1 MRLLIAGSSGFL
13 GSQLRASLETEGH
26 FVVRLVRGTPT
37 AADQIRWRP
46 YDEPLDPDVLDD
58 VDVVV
63 NLAGSALV
71 GNPHSSRWANEL
83 MRSRVETTRT
93 LAEAIAKA
101 PRQPVFLAGNATG
114 YYGDHGDEVLTEK
127 SKRHGDTF
135 LSSVTAAWQDAAQP
149 AVDAGGR
156 VVVMRSAPVLDRR
169 NPPLSLLAPLFK
181 LGLGGPLGTGE
192 QYFPVTTTDDWVR
205 AVIFCA
211 QNDDVS
217 GTGQHHAARADHERR
232 LHEGPR
238 RPGAPADLLH
248 RARDGAPP
256 GGRADGAG
264 AAGLGAAA
272 AAGAPRRRVRVPP
285 PRHPQ
290 RPRVGAPRGPLG
302 HRELCADRVQLEL
315 DVHRRVVRE
324 LGQTRLVEVAA
335 AA

>member
-13 GSQLRASLETEGH
+13 GSQLRASLETGGH

-46 YDEPLDPDVLDD
+46 YDEPLDPGVLDD

-181 LGLGGPLGTGE
+181 LGLGGPLGSGE

-211 QNDDVS
+211 QNEALS
-217 GTGQHHAARADHERR
+217 GPVNITLPEPTTNADFTKALGDLVH
-232 LHEGPR
+232 
-238 RPGAPADLLH
+238 RPTFFTV
-248 RARDGAPP
+248 P
-256 GGRADGAG
+256 GMVLRP
-264 AAGLGAAA
+264 AAGPMAPELLGSVRLLPQVLLD
-272 AAGAPRRRVRVPP
+272 AGFEFHHHDIRSALASALRAGR
-285 PRHPQ
+285 
-290 RPRVGAPRGPLG
+290 
-302 HRELCADRVQLEL
+302 
-315 DVHRRVVRE
+315 
-324 LGQTRLVEVAA
+324 
-335 AA
+335 

>member
-211 QNDDVS
+211 QNEALS
-217 GTGQHHAARADHERR
+217 GPVNITLPEPTTNADFTKA
-232 LHEGPR
+232 LGDLVR
-238 RPGAPADLLH
+238 RPTFFTV
-248 RARDGAPP
+248 P
-256 GGRADGAG
+256 GMVLRP
-264 AAGLGAAA
+264 AAGPMAPELLGSVRLLPQVLLD
-272 AAGAPRRRVRVPP
+272 AGFEFHHHDIRSALAWALRAGR
-285 PRHPQ
+285 
-290 RPRVGAPRGPLG
+290 
-302 HRELCADRVQLEL
+302 
-315 DVHRRVVRE
+315 
-324 LGQTRLVEVAA
+324 
-335 AA
+335 